1 MQQIR
6 FLVVAVTVAFV
17 STVLFVS
24 PTLATHLSTDIV
36 GQVSDSGVTSISL
49 DVTVSTIDVCGDADS
64 ITVNQGDELYFCYT
78 VLNTGSKP
86 LRFHSLSDTAF
97 GHILSDVHYELW
109 PHTTFELVKGP
120 YVADQSFTNDAGW
133 SAKRWQNTL
142 PVTSTDMLEVTVIE
156 QQPATVTVAHFAP
169 FAGSVDATSVS
180 VLVNKQV
187 ALENFK
193 FGAVEKNVELPAG
206 HYHIEIVPTGGNEA
220 AISGDVTVEAG
231 MDYTLAAIGDGV
243 NQKLELLP
251 LVDDN
256 MPADEGAKLRIAH
269 LSPFA
274 ADLEATKVDICTDDD
289 MVVAGGLAYKGVIN
303 PVLPAG
309 DYDLKIAV
317 ANSECMSVVLD
328 LPSIR
333 LVDGDIFELY
343 AVGIPGGPIDFTV
356 AAHPEL
362 VLTPEPEQPATVT
375 VAHFAP
381 FAGSVDATSVSVLV
395 NKQVALENFKFGA
408 VEKNVEL
415 PAGHYHIEIVPT
427 GGNEAA
433 ISGDVTVEAGM
444 DYTLAAIGDGVNQ
457 KLELLPLV
465 DDNMPAD
472 EGAKLRI
479 AHLSPFAADLE
490 ATKVDICTD
499 DDMVV
504 AGGLAYKGV
513 INPVLPAG
521 DYDLK
526 IAVANSECMSV
537 VLDLPSIRLVD
548 GDIFELYAVGIPGGP
563 IDFTVAAHP
572 ELVLTPEPEQP
583 ATVTVA
589 HFAPFA
595 GSVDATSVSV
605 LVNKQ
610 VALENFKFGA
620 VEKNVELPAGHYH
633 IEIVPTGGNE
643 AAISGDV
650 TVEAGMDYTLAA
662 IGDGVNQKLELLP
675 LVDDNM
681 PADEGAKLR
690 IAHLSPFAA
699 DLEATKVDICTDDD
713 MVVAGGLAYKGVINP
728 VLPAGDYDLRDRCCK
743 Q

>member
-1 MQQIR
+1 
-6 FLVVAVTVAFV
+6 
-17 STVLFVS
+17 
-24 PTLATHLSTDIV
+24 
-36 GQVSDSGVTSISL
+36 
-49 DVTVSTIDVCGDADS
+49 
-64 ITVNQGDELYFCYT
+64 
-78 VLNTGSKP
+78 
-86 LRFHSLSDTAF
+86 
-97 GHILSDVHYELW
+97 
-109 PHTTFELVKGP
+109 
-120 YVADQSFTNDAGW
+120 
-133 SAKRWQNTL
+133 
-142 PVTSTDMLEVTVIE
+142 
-156 QQPATVTVAHFAP
+156 
-169 FAGSVDATSVS
+169 
-180 VLVNKQV
+180 
-187 ALENFK
+187 
-193 FGAVEKNVELPAG
+193 
-206 HYHIEIVPTGGNEA
+206 
-220 AISGDVTVEAG
+220 
-231 MDYTLAAIGDGV
+231 
-243 NQKLELLP
+243 
-251 LVDDN
+251 
-256 MPADEGAKLRIAH
+256 
-269 LSPFA
+269 
-274 ADLEATKVDICTDDD
+274 
-289 MVVAGGLAYKGVIN
+289 
-303 PVLPAG
+303 
-309 DYDLKIAV
+309 
-317 ANSECMSVVLD
+317 MSVVLD

-583 ATVTVA
+583 ATDKAKITIVVDADPGSIRNFRYDGDLGKFRLDDASPDDGDSYGASKSFEVEPGIFNVSQRVPYRWSLSSIACQGGSSDTDLAGASVSIKASAGDEITCTFTNQRNVFLRIHKYWDRDGNGTRNFERGLEGFQFRLVDGQGNLLDTQISNQHGKA
-589 HFAPFA
+589 HFNHLPP
-595 GSVDATSVSV
+595 GDYSVCETAKDGWRNT
-605 LVNKQ
+605 Q
-610 VALENFKFGA
+610 PG
-620 VEKNVELPAGHYH
+620 
-633 IEIVPTGGNE
+633 
-643 AAISGDV
+643 
-650 TVEAGMDYTLAA
+650 
-662 IGDGVNQKLELLP
+662 GDGCYEISVGPKRIVVLRFGNAQSDSVNVAAP
-675 LVDDNM
+675 ASVM
-681 PADEGAKLR
+681 PSVEV
-690 IAHLSPFAA
+690 I
-699 DLEATKVDICTDDD
+699 TDDY
-713 MVVAGGLAYKGVINP
+713 A
-728 VLPAGDYDLRDRCCK
+728 DYDDELYFLEQPFVDQDLTAPAVIGKIFLPSVRK
-743 Q
+743 